1 MDVRRDHTLGP
12 PHYFFENNQVGT
24 RFFFED
30 NQSQYGNDR
39 RAKCSKLVRQ
49 GVALLLTYQ
58 MCACNTLSTV
68 HLHRFS
74 VFVSVFLGA
83 ANRMASIISLPAES
97 RTATVIVA

>member
-39 RAKCSKLVRQ
+39 RGQMLKTRAARRSASAHIPDVRLQ
-49 GVALLLTYQ
+49 YAEHSTLTQ
-58 MCACNTLSTV
+58 IFRI
-68 HLHRFS
+68 RFR
-74 VFVSVFLGA
+74 VPRCG
-83 ANRMASIISLPAES
+83 E
-97 RTATVIVA
+97 